1 MDMLEATNISADD
14 PQVKDAAPDLLRAL
28 LAQQS
33 AEDAHCNCPECDDG
47 ERAWWACGPCSD
59 LYGAAI
65 DLRHEALL
73 KSGAMRCVPIPD
85 ADSTDTSGASDAQ
98 DLQGKE

>member
-33 AEDAHCNCPECDDG
+33 AEEEG
-47 ERAWWACGPCSD
+47 EREWWTCERCSER
-59 LYGAAI
+59 YGFAI
-65 DLRHEALL
+65 DQRHKALV
-73 KSGAMRCVPIPD
+73 KAGAMRCVPIPGT
-85 ADSTDTSGASDAQ
+85 DSTSTSGASDAQ